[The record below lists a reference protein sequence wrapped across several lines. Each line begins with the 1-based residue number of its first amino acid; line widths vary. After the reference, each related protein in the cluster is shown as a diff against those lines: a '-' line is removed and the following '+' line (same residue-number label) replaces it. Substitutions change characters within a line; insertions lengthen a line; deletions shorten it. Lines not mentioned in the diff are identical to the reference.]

1 MTIAVLAFQLMIFIS
16 MFIAILL
23 GRGWL
28 KVATGFWVIFTLFGS
43 IYTMG
48 LMALQLITIY
58 FSYQV
63 CMKFWNWRI
72 ARRGA
77 ARVSR

>member
-1 MTIAVLAFQLMIFIS
+1 MTIAVLGFQLLIFIS

-28 KVATGFWVIFTLFGS
+28 TVATWVWVLFTLFGS

-58 FSYQV
+58 FSYKV
-63 CMKFWNWRI
+63 CMNFWNWRMS
-72 ARRGA
+72 RRGEI
-77 ARVSR
+77 RVPR

>member
-1 MTIAVLAFQLMIFIS
+1 MTIAVLGFQLMIFIS
-16 MFIAILL
+16 MFIAILM

-28 KVATGFWVIFTLFGS
+28 KVATIFWGLFTLFGS

-63 CMKFWNWRI
+63 CDKFWNWRMS
-72 ARRGA
+72 RRGA
-77 ARVSR
+77 VRVSH

>member
-1 MTIAVLAFQLMIFIS
+1 MTIAVLGFQVLILIS
-16 MFIAILL
+16 MFIAILM

-28 KVATGFWVIFTLFGS
+28 KVATGFWVLFTLFGS

-63 CMKFWNWRI
+63 CMKFWLWRWS
-72 ARRGA
+72 
-77 ARVSR
+77 SR